1 MASPLVCASNMS
13 MKVKELMYYYSV
25 YCLFCTKELKNIKI
39 DNPGYD
45 LCGKGI
51 LEYDFEKTLKFVTI
65 IHKSYIEI
73 LKI

>member
-1 MASPLVCASNMS
+1 MCI
-13 MKVKELMYYYSV
+13 KYV
-25 YCLFCTKELKNIKI
+25 YESERVNVLLFSLLSILYKKKLKNIKI

-45 LCGKGI
+45 LCGEGI